1 MHSRTSKTLIV
12 KRIKIIALLLYLFF
26 LSIIGFAQTT
36 FIDHYPDTLI
46 KNRLNTVIITE
57 ATTYLA
63 GLSFLSFIWYKDHE
77 RVPFHYY
84 NDGKGYLQMDKAGH
98 AYGAYYESYYGY
110 YALRWAGMDKKRAL
124 IYGGPLGLIFQ
135 TPIEIFDGMYEGWG
149 FSWWDMAANAAGP
162 VLFTVQEAF
171 WDEQVVLMK
180 FSYSPS
186 GYPKYHHIL
195 GDNQLES
202 FFKDY
207 NGHTYWLSANL
218 KQITGIQAL
227 PEWLNIAVG
236 YSGNGMIKEFE
247 NPEYYLGEP
256 FPELERYRQ
265 YLFSFDIDLSKIPSN
280 KKWVRSILKNF
291 NLIKIPFPAIE
302 INQVDGVKFRPLYF

>member
-1 MHSRTSKTLIV
+1 MKRMKTISLC
-12 KRIKIIALLLYLFF
+12 LCFFF
-26 LSIIGFAQTT
+26 LSSKGFAQPA
-36 FIDHYPDTLI
+36 FIEHYPDTLI
-46 KNRLNTVIITE
+46 KTRLNTVIATE
-57 ATTYLA
+57 ATTYVA

-98 AYGAYYESYYGY
+98 AYSAYYESYYAY

-124 IYGGPLGLIFQ
+124 IYGGPLGLVFQ
-135 TPIEIFDGMYEGWG
+135 TPIEIFDGVYEGYG
-149 FSWWDMAANAAGP
+149 FSWWDMAANAVGSTI
-162 VLFTVQEAF
+162 FTVQEAF

-195 GDNQLES
+195 GDNELES

-218 KQITGIQAL
+218 KKITGIQGL
-227 PEWLNIAVG
+227 PDWLNVAVG

-247 NPEYYLGEP
+247 NPEYYQGEP
-256 FPELERYRQ
+256 FPELDRYRQ
-265 YLFSFDIDLSKIPSN
+265 YLFSLDIDLSRIHSN
-280 KKWVRSILKNF
+280 KKWVRNLLKNF
-291 NLIKIPFPAIE
+291 NLIKVPFPALE
-302 INQVDGVKFRPLYF
+302 INEIDGVIFHPIYF